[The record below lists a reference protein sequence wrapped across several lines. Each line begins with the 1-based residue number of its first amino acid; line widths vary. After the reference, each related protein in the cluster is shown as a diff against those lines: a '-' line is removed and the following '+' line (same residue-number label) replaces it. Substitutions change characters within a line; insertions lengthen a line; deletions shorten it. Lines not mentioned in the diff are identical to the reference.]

1 MKKGTKTLLIILGC
15 IAAAAI
21 VFLIVKLA
29 GKGKKNTKLTF
40 LTETVEPGRI
50 TKSVDATGTIEPIKE
65 VSVGTQVSGIIDKIY
80 VDYNSVVKK
89 GQLLAELDR
98 SVLQQEVESSKA
110 SLNSSKASFE
120 YQESN
125 YNRQKGLYDKGLIA
139 ASDYESAQSSYLSS
153 KYQYAQS
160 QSAYQKAVKNLSYA
174 WIYSPIDGVV
184 LSRAV
189 DEGQTVAAGFSTPTL
204 FTIAQ
209 DLKKMQ
215 VVADVDEA
223 DIGQVKAGQNVDF
236 TVDAFPDQT
245 FKGSVTQVRLLA
257 TTTSNVVTYEV
268 VIDAP
273 NPDLILMPGLTA
285 NVTIYIMD
293 KDSVLTVPQKAL
305 IFTPDGY
312 PESQYDKAV
321 WVMKQDGTLQNI
333 QVKTGV
339 TDGIK
344 TEITEG
350 INAGDRV
357 VIGTSVNSQSQK
369 AVDTSKQSGSSSPFM
384 PKRPNGGNNVR
395 TK

>member
-1 MKKGTKTLLIILGC
+1 MKKGTKTLLIVLGC
-15 IAAAAI
+15 ILAAAI
-21 VFLIVKLA
+21 VVWIVLA
-29 GKGKKNTKLTF
+29 ATKGKKSTKLSFVTQ
-40 LTETVEPGRI
+40 TVEPGRI

-65 VSVGTQVSGIIDKIY
+65 VEVGTQVSGIIDKIY

-98 SVLQQEVESSKA
+98 SVLQQEVESSRA
-110 SLNSSKASFE
+110 NLNSSKASYE
-120 YQESN
+120 YQQSN

-139 ASDYESAQSSYLSS
+139 AADYESAQSSYLSA

-160 QSAYQKAVKNLSYA
+160 QSSYQKAVKNLGYA

-223 DIGQVKAGQNVDF
+223 DIGQVKDGQNVDF

-257 TTTSNVVTYEV
+257 KTTSNVVTYEV

-312 PESQYDKAV
+312 PDSKYEKSV
-321 WVMKQDGTLQNI
+321 WIMRQNGGI
-333 QVKTGV
+333 ENIEVKTGV
-339 TDGIK
+339 TDGIQ
-344 TEITEG
+344 TEITDG
-350 INAGDRV
+350 LQSGDRV
-357 VIGTSVNSQSQK
+357 VIGTSATIQPSK
-369 AVDTSKQSGSSSPFM
+369 AVDTSKQQSSSPFM
-384 PKRPNGGNNVR
+384 PKRPGNGNNVR